1 MQAASSKATAAARII
16 FRFFTLPF
24 VLFAEFNRHQADAPI
39 EKTESSIDFSVLTDD
54 QYPMFASRED
64 AGRKL
69 GHHLL
74 EKEIR
79 PDIVLGLPRGGVVVA
94 AVVANILQVPL
105 DVVIVRKIGHPLH
118 REFAVGALAEPDVV
132 VLDDSVVGRNPLVRM
147 QLKQVIAEEQER
159 LEKYGETFHRD
170 GLPDFANKSVLL
182 VDDGLA
188 TGATTEAAVEA
199 VRRKEARRV
208 IVAAPVAS
216 TNAVERLSRVADDVR
231 IIIVDPDFDAVGRY
245 YESFSQ
251 TTDEEVL
258 NLLHA
263 RVPNHHSA

>member
-1 MQAASSKATAAARII
+1 
-16 FRFFTLPF
+16 
-24 VLFAEFNRHQADAPI
+24 
-39 EKTESSIDFSVLTDD
+39 
-54 QYPMFASRED
+54 MFASRED

-74 EKEIR
+74 EQDVR

-94 AVVANILQVPL
+94 AEVANILQVPL
-105 DVVIVRKIGHPLH
+105 DVLIVRKIGHPLH

-132 VLDDSVVGRNPLVRM
+132 LLDDSVIGRNPIIRM
-147 QLKQVIAEEQER
+147 QLKHVIAEEQER
-159 LEKYGETFHRD
+159 LQRYGETFHRD
-170 GLPDFANKSVLL
+170 GLPNLTNKTVLL

-188 TGATTEAAVEA
+188 TGATTEAAVQA
-199 VRRKEARRV
+199 VRRKDARLV

-216 TNAVERLSRVADDVR
+216 TNAVERLSRLADNVR
-231 IIIVDPDFDAVGRY
+231 IMLVDPDFDAVGRY

-258 NLLHA
+258 NLLQA
-263 RVPNHHSA
+263 RVHHGA